1 VHGETDRLLL
11 KNRQMFIIIYLVFII
26 YSDVITSLI
35 EKIMQISFPNE
46 LYFLLFTFGI
56 ALPPLMIIGMIEKND
71 TIMLNRKP
79 KSVPPLC
86 IEVSVGFAG
95 RI

>member
-1 VHGETDRLLL
+1 
-11 KNRQMFIIIYLVFII
+11 MFIIIYLVFII

-35 EKIMQISFPNE
+35 AKIMQISFPNE
-46 LYFLLFTFGI
+46 LYFLLFSFGI
-56 ALPPLMIIGMIEKND
+56 ALPPLMIIGMIGKND

-79 KSVPPLC
+79 KSVPSLC